1 MRAGHRIAAVSVLAL
16 ALAACS
22 SSTRAGPT
30 STPET
35 TAGAPTTASVPAT
48 RTSTGPPSTP
58 GAPAGSV
65 AAPRC
70 RSAQLTP
77 SLGPPEGAAG
87 SVYRVLIFTNTGSQA
102 CAMQGFPGVSY
113 VAGDVGQQ
121 VGPAA
126 ERVGDAGGSVRIA
139 PGATASAQL
148 QLVNVAKLRHGGV
161 PSDACA
167 GLAHLPPG
175 RDGGAVRAD
184 RGHRLRGYAARLA
197 AHRGHDHCALT
208 DQDIDQRASWST
220 VKVPLSA
227 LLT

>member
-1 MRAGHRIAAVSVLAL
+1 MRAGHRIAALSVLAL

-22 SSTRAGPT
+22 SSTTAGPT
-30 STPET
+30 STPES

-48 RTSTGPPSTP
+48 PRTSTGSPSTP
-58 GAPAGSV
+58 GTASV

-126 ERVGDAGGSVRIA
+126 ARVGDAGGSVRIA

-148 QLVNVAKLRHGGV
+148 QLVNVANYDTAVCRPTPVRGLRIYPPGETAALFV
-161 PSDACA
+161 PIEATGCA
-167 GLAHLPPG
+167 GTPPG
-175 RDGGAVRAD
+175 SQ
-184 RGHRLRGYAARLA
+184 
-197 AHRGHDHCALT
+197 LT
-208 DQDIDQRASWST
+208 VGTII
-220 VKVPLSA
+220 VP
-227 LLT
+227 